1 MPLCGGSRTHKKLT
15 KERRYSMKRINIK
28 CPYCGSQALLRPA
41 SLVHKHAA
49 PGEEVYVCAHF
60 PACDAYVSAHRDSHL
75 PMGTL
80 ADRPLR
86 QKRRQAH
93 IALNRLWEQGLMT
106 RKEAY
111 RWLQV
116 QLSLPESEAHIG
128 RFSAYRCEQVISLCG
143 RFTSAGWRAA

>member
-1 MPLCGGSRTHKKLT
+1 
-15 KERRYSMKRINIK
+15 MKRINIK

-41 SLVHKHAA
+41 SVVHKHTV
-49 PGEEVYVCAHF
+49 PGEEVYVCARF

-80 ADRPLR
+80 ADMSLR
-86 QKRRQAH
+86 IKRRQAH
-93 IALNRLWEQGLMT
+93 IALSQLWERGLMT

-116 QLSLPESEAHIG
+116 QLGLPESEAHIG
-128 RFSAYRCEQVISLCG
+128 RFSAYRCEQVIDLCG
-143 RFTSAGWRAA
+143 RFVRAGGHKGVAA

>member
-1 MPLCGGSRTHKKLT
+1 
-15 KERRYSMKRINIK
+15 MKRINIK
-28 CPYCGSQALLRPA
+28 CSYCGSKAHLRPA
-41 SLVHKHAA
+41 SVVHKQAA
-49 PGEEVYVCAHF
+49 PGEEVYVCARF

-80 ADRPLR
+80 ADKSLR

-116 QLSLPESEAHIG
+116 QLGLPESEAHIG
-128 RFSAYRCEQVISLCG
+128 HFSAYRCEQVIDLCSQFS
-143 RFTSAGWRAA
+143 RTSQRAA